1 MPVRLF
7 VGNLPYNATEA
18 ELREHF
24 SAVGPVSYLS
34 LPTDRETGQVR
45 GFAFIEFNDQAQAE
59 AAIRQFNNQSFKG
72 RPISVSIARAREDR
86 PPGGGLSRPSAPRLN
101 LNADPGMVRPPAP
114 GGGRQSR
121 EFGPDASPQTQRNKK
136 KPGPKSDRGPKG
148 PMREM
153 VRGQFFGGEDDTDDF
168 DDDVDDFYDDPDDLY
183 ETDDL
188 NEKDL
193 EGESGEEVN
202 EENLVSRQ
210 SDKKGDD
217 DK

>member
-59 AAIRQFNNQSFKG
+59 AAISQFNNQSFKG

-86 PPGGGLSRPSAPRLN
+86 PPGGGFARPSASHLN
-101 LNADPGMVRPPAP
+101 LNDDPGMGRSSAS
-114 GGGRQSR
+114 GGKPSR
-121 EFGPDASPQTQRNKK
+121 EFGHDASSQAQRNKK
-136 KPGPKSDRGPKG
+136 KTAPRPERGPKG

-153 VRGQFFGGEDDTDDF
+153 VRGQFFGGDDEDDF
-168 DDDVDDFYDDPDDLY
+168 DDDVDDLTDGLYDDADDLY
-183 ETDDL
+183 DDEPEGKS
-188 NEKDL
+188 EK
-193 EGESGEEVN
+193 
-202 EENLVSRQ
+202 ENLAGNDNSEPL
-210 SDKKGDD
+210 STLKFPDYK
-217 DK
+217 